1 MSGGSIH
8 YRVSWPF
15 KQNLIQLKFFRDEA
29 RDMFYHAYRAYM
41 VSLVKFSSYL
51 WLKKWLECKLCLK
64 NSNLYEL
71 ITDIYCWF
79 YVFHHTIQNISYFA
93 SMVMVNLYCQFLLNQ
108 LFKCRKYI
116 WKDLLIDVY
125 VSKSV
130 VFFRKTLIL
139 LMSWCLLAVQ
149 GGIGEVMQAEGI

>member
-1 MSGGSIH
+1 MLGGSIH
-8 YRVSWPF
+8 YRISWPF
-15 KQNLIQLKFFRDEA
+15 KQNLIQLEFFRDEA

-51 WLKKWLECKLCLK
+51 WLKKWLECYFIIYLK

-71 ITDIYCWF
+71 IIDIYCWF

-93 SMVMVNLYCQFLLNQ
+93 SMVNLYCQFLLNQ

-116 WKDLLIDVY
+116 WKDLLIND
-125 VSKSV
+125 SKFLKVLCFLGKRLSCWWV
-130 VFFRKTLIL
+130 DA
-139 LMSWCLLAVQ
+139 S
-149 GGIGEVMQAEGI
+149 